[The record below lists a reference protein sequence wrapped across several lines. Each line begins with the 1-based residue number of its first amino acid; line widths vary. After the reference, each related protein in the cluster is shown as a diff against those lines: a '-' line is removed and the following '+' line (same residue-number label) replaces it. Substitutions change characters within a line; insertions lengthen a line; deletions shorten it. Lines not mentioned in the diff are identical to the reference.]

1 MGRGHARETLKF
13 NQKGKFVRL
22 GESMRQEAKMEELK
36 KRILESA
43 KKAGLESEMEDQ
55 AKVIKVCFSPL
66 SRFGTERAD
75 WAVPTA
81 TCSSGYRMVG
91 CALPSRKVL
100 RLVQPRVPRQDR
112 QHHDLHPAP
121 HPDPRAPGQDQ
132 GQSEAAVPH
141 EEGVEED
148 AKAAEGCGAEGQAG
162 SGQDGT
168 PASSS
173 SEGCVRVSFALW
185 LC

>member
-91 CALPSRKVL
+91 CALRSEEHTSEL
-100 RLVQPRVPRQDR
+100 
-112 QHHDLHPAP
+112 
-121 HPDPRAPGQDQ
+121 
-132 GQSEAAVPH
+132 QS
-141 EEGVEED
+141 
-148 AKAAEGCGAEGQAG
+148 Q
-162 SGQDGT
+162 
-168 PASSS
+168 
-173 SEGCVRVSFALW
+173 
-185 LC
+185 